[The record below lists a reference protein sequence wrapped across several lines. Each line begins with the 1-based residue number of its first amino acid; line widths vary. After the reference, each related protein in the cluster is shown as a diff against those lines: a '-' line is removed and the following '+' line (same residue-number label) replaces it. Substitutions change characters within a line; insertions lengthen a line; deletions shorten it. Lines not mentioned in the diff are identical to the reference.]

1 MLRYYE
7 CYGGTIDRTLK
18 KKKARYSQQYSVGVR
33 WLINCFKTT
42 TFCQLQHCRNSPK
55 TMIYCMQDWKRFH
68 HHRSNEYIMVS
79 NALGGVNGSRLSR
92 HFPLRRRPVPTGIAS
107 WLTWRCTRSLQLLRL
122 VSQQTN
128 DLSCSNQEIDKI
140 SIQGQNHPFMLDRGL
155 LDFLST
161 IDTPCNVGIGGSNE
175 IWRYHRSELRPS
187 QSDSKI
193 SHEG

>member
-1 MLRYYE
+1 MFIE
-7 CYGGTIDRTLK
+7 RTGVVFRGCLK
-18 KKKARYSQQYSVGVR
+18 KCQDRSLRRLKRLSWWLLRRESTIYGIRRKQDPKKKELLNRHISYWCSMAFFLYSVGVR
-33 WLINCFKTT
+33 WLISCFKTT

-122 VSQQTN
+122 VITKPTN
-128 DLSCSNQEIDKI
+128 
-140 SIQGQNHPFMLDRGL
+140 
-155 LDFLST
+155 
-161 IDTPCNVGIGGSNE
+161 
-175 IWRYHRSELRPS
+175 
-187 QSDSKI
+187 
-193 SHEG
+193 